1 MILSLVD
8 IMSLSNILSESRNT
22 DLVNK
27 HKIVLS
33 TDAGADLPLL
43 YLFFN
48 TRQDW
53 LKQEEYFKDKV
64 KKDYQSIYTISF
76 IDGEDTLF
84 SSYRIS
90 EEFITRFVTEFSS
103 TTLEDLLKESL
114 SNRSD
119 LVYIKPTLVYP

>member
-1 MILSLVD
+1 
-8 IMSLSNILSESRNT
+8 MSLSNILSESRNT